1 MRVELASSSFK
12 NKQAK
17 RDKGETW
24 RRLKSAK
31 YLYLMLI
38 PACVWVIAFAYAPMF
53 GLYMAFVN
61 YQPGG
66 EFWSQFFTSKFVG
79 LDWFVYFYNSGDFL
93 RLMRNTLLSSA
104 MTILI
109 SFPAPIIIALAL
121 NEVKNKF
128 FKKTVQSVAYLP
140 YFVSWVI
147 AANIFITLL
156 SSDGMVNGML
166 KSLGLIDES
175 ILFFQEKNYF
185 WSIVASA
192 NTWKSMGYNSIIYL
206 AAIAGINPEQYE
218 ASTVDGANK
227 WKQMLHIT
235 LPSLKPTAIILLI
248 LAVANVMNTGFD
260 QYYLMQ
266 NESIMATADVID
278 TYTYRY
284 GLSQGMFSYAAA
296 VGLFKSVVSIILLT
310 TINKVFKRALF

>member
-1 MRVELASSSFK
+1 MGMELASSPARSK
-12 NKQAK
+12 PKVK
-17 RDKGETW
+17 KDIW

-38 PACVWVIAFAYAPMF
+38 PALIWVIAFCYAPMF
-53 GLYMAFVN
+53 GLYMAFIN

-66 EFWSQFFTSKFVG
+66 AFWPQFFTSDFIG
-79 LDWFVYFYNSGDFL
+79 LDWFRYFFSSGDFAN
-93 RLMRNTLLSSA
+93 LMRNTLSSSLI
-104 MTILI
+104 TIVL

-128 FKKTVQSVAYLP
+128 IKKTVQSAAYLP

-147 AANIFITLL
+147 AANIFVTLL
-156 SSDGMVNGML
+156 ASDGLVNGIL
-166 KSLGLIDES
+166 KNIGLIDQS

-185 WSIVASA
+185 WGIIASA
-192 NTWKSMGYNSIIYL
+192 NTWKTMGYNSIIYL
-206 AAIAGINPEQYE
+206 AAIASINPEQYE
-218 ASTVDGANK
+218 ASTMDGANK
-227 WKQMLHIT
+227 WKQLRFIT
-235 LPSLKPTAIILLI
+235 LPSLKPTAVILLI
-248 LAVANVMNTGFD
+248 LAVANIMNTGFD

-266 NESIMATADVID
+266 NEAIMATADVID

-296 VGLFKSVVSIILLT
+296 VGLFKSVVSIVLLT
-310 TINKVFKRALF
+310 SINKIFKNALF